1 MSYQKMTIAEAMRK
15 ITENEY
21 YLPAIQRK
29 FVWDT
34 DRIPHLFD
42 SLLRGYPIG
51 TFLFWEIPSQRR
63 NEYVLYQF
71 IKDYHEREP
80 ERNIQAVTP
89 HLGERQLIGVL
100 DGQQRL
106 TSMYVALQGSYTK
119 KRKYSKKRGEEA
131 YQHLELYINLLHVD
145 SEADDDGE
153 GDDLGARSRHQF
165 KFLPLEEARHRD
177 DRHHWYRIRD
187 VLELQDL
194 GAVHEEFDR
203 LRGEHPALT
212 GKAATLMGKLQACL
226 CLEENISFFRVK
238 ADSLDEITDIF
249 VRVNSGGKPLSRTDL
264 MFSTIIARWEEGREL
279 IEDLLFRIN
288 EKGTGFDFDTDF
300 VMRSCLVLLDLPV
313 LFKVDSFRAANIER
327 IRSQW
332 DRIADAIAEA
342 VDIIVALGFTKEYL
356 TAKTVVIPIAYHR
369 YHGGDLVGSRPAIRQ
384 FVLRALLKG
393 VFGSKTDQALQML
406 RGRLQTAL
414 QRSPVLTIDE
424 VIALELP
431 EQRTLRVK
439 GEDIDEMLERRYGRE
454 AFLVLAVLYEGIRF
468 DHRHIHQD
476 HLHPASHFKA
486 ASLKALGL
494 TKEQIK
500 TFQEKGDRLP
510 NLQFLEGGENQSKN
524 AATLRDWVGEMDAA
538 AAMRYR
544 EDNFIPADVSLA
556 FEDFEPFYEARKAK
570 MRAELVRLLGAT
582 Q

>member
-1 MSYQKMTIAEAMRK
+1 MSYEKMTIADAMRK
-15 ITENEY
+15 ITENAY

-29 FVWDT
+29 FVWDA

-51 TFLFWEIPSQRR
+51 TFLFWEIPTARR
-63 NEYVLYQF
+63 NDYVLYQF
-71 IKDYHEREP
+71 IKDYDERQP

-89 HLGERQLIGVL
+89 HLGERQLTGVL

-119 KRKYSKKRGEEA
+119 KRKYSKKRGEAA
-131 YQHLELYINLLHVD
+131 YERLELYINLLHVD

-165 KFLPLEEARHRD
+165 RFLPFQEARRRD
-177 DRHHWYRIRD
+177 DHHHWYRVRD
-187 VLELQDL
+187 VLELQDA
-194 GAVHEEFDR
+194 GAVQEEFLR
-203 LRGEHPALT
+203 IRGEHPILSA
-212 GKAATLMGKLQACL
+212 KAANLLGKLQICL
-226 CLEENISFFRVK
+226 CLKENISYFMVK

-279 IEDLLFRIN
+279 IEDLLFRLN

-342 VDIIVALGFTKEYL
+342 VDIIVALGFTREYL

-384 FVLRALLKG
+384 FVLRSLLKG
-393 VFGSKTDQALQML
+393 VFGSKTDQALQL
-406 RGRLQTAL
+406 IRGRLEASL
-414 QRSPVLTIDE
+414 KRSPVLPIDE

-431 EQRTLRVK
+431 EHKTLRV
-439 GEDIDEMLERRYGRE
+439 DHDIIDEMLERRYGKE

-468 DHRHIHQD
+468 DQRHIHQD
-476 HLHPASHFKA
+476 HLHPASHFKS

-494 TKEQIK
+494 TKEQIE
-500 TFQEKGDRLP
+500 TFQERRDRLP
-510 NLQFLEGGENQSKN
+510 NLQFLEGGENQSKS
-524 AATLRDWVGEMDAA
+524 AATLCDWVGEMDAA
-538 AAMRYR
+538 AAIRFR
-544 EDNFIPADVSLA
+544 EDNFIPADASLA
-556 FEDFEPFYEARKAK
+556 FEDFEHFYEARKMK
-570 MRAELVRLLGAT
+570 MRAELVRLLGVT